1 MTDRAHL
8 LSVARGDAPA
18 DLVLRDARVVNVF
31 TGEIERADIA
41 IYGDTVAGV
50 GVGYRGREEI
60 DLAGA
65 YVAPGL
71 IDAHVHIESSLCTP
85 PEFAR
90 AVVPRGV
97 TTVVTD
103 PHEIAN
109 VCGEAGVRYMIAA
122 SRGLPLGVFVM
133 APSCVPATPLGTAGA
148 ALDAAALSNLRN
160 DVHGL
165 AEVMNFPGVIDCDA
179 DVAAKIAAY
188 TGRPIDGHCPGV
200 TGQRLNAY
208 VASGVGSDHESITV
222 GEAKEK
228 LARGLYLLIRE
239 ATNARN
245 LHDLLPLVTPQTN
258 RRICFCTDDR
268 VPADLLTS
276 GGIDHMVRE
285 AIAFGIDPV
294 DAFRLAT
301 LNPAEWFGL
310 SDRGA
315 IAPGRR
321 ADLMVFDDL
330 RAPRATAVYSGGV
343 RIEQLTRRTEHAAN
357 DRDAQDRN
365 ATNIVRRA
373 ATLAADQQLA
383 LRRGDTLVDHSV
395 RGRVDVTIDANTFR
409 IPATST
415 HVRVIGAIDG
425 QLVTDPRTAA
435 VPAVDGDL
443 HSDIAADVLKMAVL
457 ERHRGTGNVGRGFI
471 SGFGLKRGAIAGTV
485 AHDHHNLVVI
495 GVDDA
500 SMRTAARHVAA
511 AGGGLCVADG
521 DRVLAELP
529 LPVAGLMS
537 DQPIEAVRAAYDAL
551 LAAAKSLGA
560 TMVDPFMAMS
570 FMALEVIPSLK
581 LTDQGLI
588 DVTKFEAVSLYV

>member
-18 DLVLRDARVVNVF
+18 DLVLRDARIVNVF
-31 TGEIERADIA
+31 TGEIEAADIA
-41 IYGDTVAGV
+41 ICGDTIAGV
-50 GVGYRGREEI
+50 GLGYRGREEV

-103 PHEIAN
+103 PHELAN
-109 VCGEAGVRYMIAA
+109 VCGEAGVRYMIEA
-122 SRGLPLGVFVM
+122 SRGLPLSVFVM

-148 ALDAAALSNLRN
+148 ALDADTLTNLRA

-188 TGRPIDGHCPGV
+188 AGRPIDGHCPGV
-200 TGQRLNAY
+200 TGKRLNAY

-222 GEAKEK
+222 AEAKEK

-285 AIAFGIDPV
+285 AIQFGIDPV

-301 LNPAEWFGL
+301 LNTAEWFGL
-310 SDRGA
+310 HDRGA

-330 RAPRATAVYSGGV
+330 SNPVAKAVYAGG
-343 RIEQLTRRTEHAAN
+343 
-357 DRDAQDRN
+357 RD
-365 ATNIVRRA
+365 I
-373 ATLAADQQLA
+373 LAGWQ
-383 LRRGDTLVDHSV
+383 GLVPQPLPPKSAV
-395 RGRVDVTIDANTFR
+395 SGRVDITLDSRTFR
-409 IPATST
+409 IAANST
-415 HVRVIGAIDG
+415 RVRVIGAIDG
-425 QLVTDPRTAA
+425 QLVTDSRVATMP
-435 VPAVDGDL
+435 VIDGCL
-443 HSDIAADVLKMAVL
+443 HSDPAADVLKIAVL

-500 SMRTAARHVAA
+500 SMTAAAKQVAA

-537 DQPIEAVRAAYDAL
+537 DQPIETVRAAYDAL

-560 TMVDPFMAMS
+560 TMADPFMAMS

-588 DVTKFEAVSLYV
+588 DVTKFEAVSLYVS